1 MPERQRQRKSC
12 HMSSV
17 VLLPGRECGD
27 WNRRGTTP
35 FEPQTPY
42 QFHSIPSIVGRRAT
56 PARPLFEIEVIVVV
70 VARCRALLAASV
82 RMAVSFRCSVLPVA
96 GAVPRPQ
103 RVAHASPAVTA
114 ALQMRQLP
122 SAPAHVQ
129 LGTSVQ
135 RAPLPRRRSCVPQAA
150 TAPTALRQTTRWR
163 APPGTRVPL
172 APRSCRPLPH
182 APLARTAWR
191 SRRSAA
197 RVQLGA
203 TAARQ
208 PWCCRC
214 ARTSAHLATTA
225 TAVRRRRC
233 RVATPVCT
241 VPRGRPVPRLS
252 ARGTT
257 PLALR
262 LLRGTSKTSAP
273 PATTVCRAVQ
283 GLCRVPLARTA
294 L

>member
-42 QFHSIPSIVGRRAT
+42 QFHSILVVRLGSSTSVWSLPESD
-56 PARPLFEIEVIVVV
+56 VVV
-70 VARCRALLAASV
+70 VVIARCRALLAASV

-135 RAPLPRRRSCVPQAA
+135 RAPLPRRRSCAPRAA
-150 TAPTALRQTTRWR
+150 TAPTALRLIARWCALLGTPVPPARRSFQPVPR
-163 APPGTRVPL
+163 AL
-172 APRSCRPLPH
+172 
-182 APLARTAWR
+182 LARTAWR
-191 SRRSAA
+191 SRRAA
-197 RVQLGA
+197 TRAQLDA

-214 ARTSAHLATTA
+214 AQTSARQATTA
-225 TAVRRRRC
+225 TAVQRC
-233 RVATPVCT
+233 QRRVATPVCT
-241 VPRGRPVPRLS
+241 APRGQPVQRS
-252 ARGTT
+252 
-257 PLALR
+257 
-262 LLRGTSKTSAP
+262 
-273 PATTVCRAVQ
+273 
-283 GLCRVPLARTA
+283 
-294 L
+294 